1 MILRPVAIHHHLIA
15 SRRIVRIAHKCIEVR
30 HANSL
35 SKSRKSTRTR
45 IMNNLDVATLKP
57 TTQVKPADPT
67 EGPDFVTALA
77 RGLTV
82 IRAFGPDRP
91 RMTLADIAK
100 RVTLPRATV
109 RRSLIT
115 LETLGYVESDGRNF
129 SLSPKVL
136 TLGNSYLTSSPFPRT
151 IQPMLERLSETIG
164 ESCWAAIM
172 DDDDVLLV
180 AGAKSNRMLSA
191 GLRVGSRLPA
201 FCSAFGRVML
211 AALPDEEIDSYL
223 ARIIPRTYTS
233 RTVTDSATN
242 RRHIM
247 EARMNGYAVADG
259 EVELGL
265 CSLAVPIVNVRG
277 ETVAAVNVTAPSSR
291 VRSGEMIERFLT
303 PLRQVA
309 EDIRPV
315 LI

>member
-1 MILRPVAIHHHLIA
+1 MHLMDN
-15 SRRIVRIAHKCIEVR
+15 V
-30 HANSL
+30 
-35 SKSRKSTRTR
+35 
-45 IMNNLDVATLKP
+45 NLATL
-57 TTQVKPADPT
+57 KPADPT

-82 IRAFGPDRP
+82 IRAFGQDRP

-100 RVTLPRATV
+100 RVALPRATV

-136 TLGNSYLTSSPFPRT
+136 SLGNSYLTSSPFPRT
-151 IQPMLERLSETIG
+151 IQPMLERLAQSIG
-164 ESCWAAIM
+164 ESCWAAIL

-201 FCSAFGRVML
+201 FCSAFGRVLL
-211 AALPDEEIDSYL
+211 AGLPDHELDTYL
-223 ARIIPRTYTS
+223 GRIVPRMHTS
-233 RTVTDSATN
+233 RTVTDMTAN
-242 RRHIM
+242 RRTII
-247 EARMNGYAVADG
+247 EARTNGYAIADG

-265 CSLAVPIVNVRG
+265 CSLAVPITNLRG
-277 ETVAAVNVTAPSSR
+277 ETVAAVNTTAPTSRFRSS
-291 VRSGEMIERFLT
+291 EMVERFFA

-315 LI
+315 LV

>member
-1 MILRPVAIHHHLIA
+1 VHKKID
-15 SRRIVRIAHKCIEVR
+15 VRLPD
-30 HANSL
+30 SL
-35 SKSRKSTRTR
+35 SKVAVDRKH
-45 IMNNLDVATLKP
+45 IMENGSLAALN
-57 TTQVKPADPT
+57 PADPT

-82 IRAFGPDRP
+82 IRAFGPERP

-115 LETLGYVESDGRNF
+115 LETLGYGESDGRNF
-129 SLSPKVL
+129 SISPKVL
-136 TLGNSYLTSSPFPRT
+136 ALGNSYLTCSPLART
-151 IQPMLERLSETIG
+151 IQPMLERLAETIG
-164 ESCWAAIM
+164 ESCWASIL

-211 AALPDEEIDSYL
+211 AGQRDDQIDAYL
-223 ARIIPRTYTS
+223 ARLVPRMYTS
-233 RTVTDSATN
+233 RTVVDMSAT
-242 RRHIM
+242 RRSIQD
-247 EARMNGYAVADG
+247 ARANGYALADG

-265 CSLAVPIVNVRG
+265 CSLAVPITNMHG
-277 ETVAAVNVTAPSSR
+277 QTVAAVNTTAASGR
-291 VRSGEMIERFLT
+291 VRSSEMVERFLG

-315 LI
+315 LD

>member
-1 MILRPVAIHHHLIA
+1 MDNV
-15 SRRIVRIAHKCIEVR
+15 
-30 HANSL
+30 NL
-35 SKSRKSTRTR
+35 S
-45 IMNNLDVATLKP
+45 ML
-57 TTQVKPADPT
+57 KPADPT

-129 SLSPKVL
+129 ALSPKVL
-136 TLGNSYLTSSPFPRT
+136 SLGNSYLTSSPFPRS
-151 IQPMLERLSETIG
+151 IQPMLERLAVSIG
-164 ESCWAAIM
+164 ESCWAAIL
-172 DDDDVLLV
+172 DDYDVLLV

-211 AALPDEEIDSYL
+211 AGLPDEEIESYF
-223 ARIIPRTYTS
+223 ARLVPRMQTS
-233 RTVTDSATN
+233 RTVIDPAANKRSVF
-242 RRHIM
+242 
-247 EARMNGYAVADG
+247 EARTNGYAIADG

-265 CSLAVPIVNVRG
+265 CSLAVPIINMHG
-277 ETVAAVNVTAPSSR
+277 QTVAAVNTTAPSSR
-291 VRSGEMIERFLT
+291 VRSSDMIERFLA

-315 LI
+315 LA

>member
-1 MILRPVAIHHHLIA
+1 MDNV
-15 SRRIVRIAHKCIEVR
+15 
-30 HANSL
+30 SL
-35 SKSRKSTRTR
+35 SS
-45 IMNNLDVATLKP
+45 LK
-57 TTQVKPADPT
+57 QADPT

-100 RVTLPRATV
+100 RVALPRATV

-115 LETLGYVESDGRNF
+115 LETLGYVDSDGRNF
-129 SLSPKVL
+129 YLSPKVL
-136 TLGNSYLTSSPFPRT
+136 ALGNSYLTSSPFPRT
-151 IQPMLERLSETIG
+151 IQPMLERLAESIG
-164 ESCWAAIM
+164 ESCWAAIL

-211 AALPDEEIDSYL
+211 AGLPDEEIDAYL
-223 ARIIPRTYTS
+223 TRIVPRMYTS
-233 RTVTDSATN
+233 RTVVDTGAN
-242 RRHIM
+242 RRSIFD
-247 EARMNGYAVADG
+247 ARTNGYAIADG

-265 CSLAVPIVNVRG
+265 CSLAVPIVNLHG
-277 ETVAAVNVTAPSSR
+277 QTVAAVNVTAPSSR
-291 VRSGEMIERFLT
+291 VRSGEMIERFLG

-309 EDIRPV
+309 EDIRPA
-315 LI
+315 LA

>member
-1 MILRPVAIHHHLIA
+1 MDNV
-15 SRRIVRIAHKCIEVR
+15 
-30 HANSL
+30 SL
-35 SKSRKSTRTR
+35 SS
-45 IMNNLDVATLKP
+45 LK
-57 TTQVKPADPT
+57 QADPT

-100 RVTLPRATV
+100 RVALPRATV

-115 LETLGYVESDGRNF
+115 LETLGYVDSDGRNF
-129 SLSPKVL
+129 YLSPKVL
-136 TLGNSYLTSSPFPRT
+136 ALGNSYLTSSPFPRT
-151 IQPMLERLSETIG
+151 IQPMLERLAESIG
-164 ESCWAAIM
+164 ESCWAAIL

-211 AALPDEEIDSYL
+211 AGLPDDEIDAYL
-223 ARIIPRTYTS
+223 GRIVPRMYTS
-233 RTVTDSATN
+233 RTVIDTAAN
-242 RRHIM
+242 RRSIFD
-247 EARMNGYAVADG
+247 ARTNGYAIADG

-265 CSLAVPIVNVRG
+265 CSLAVPIVNMHG
-277 ETVAAVNVTAPSSR
+277 QTVAAVNVTAPSSR
-291 VRSGEMIERFLT
+291 VRSNEMIERFLG
-303 PLRQVA
+303 PLRQMA

-315 LI
+315 LA

>member
-1 MILRPVAIHHHLIA
+1 MFAFRTYSLKCD
-15 SRRIVRIAHKCIEVR
+15 RRIRYPEWQEYRGQIMDNV
-30 HANSL
+30 SL
-35 SKSRKSTRTR
+35 SS
-45 IMNNLDVATLKP
+45 LK
-57 TTQVKPADPT
+57 QADPT

-100 RVTLPRATV
+100 RVALPRATV

-115 LETLGYVESDGRNF
+115 LETLGYVDSDGRNF
-129 SLSPKVL
+129 YLSPKVL
-136 TLGNSYLTSSPFPRT
+136 ALGNSYLTSSPFPRT
-151 IQPMLERLSETIG
+151 IQPMLERLAESIG
-164 ESCWAAIM
+164 ESCWAAIL

-211 AALPDEEIDSYL
+211 AGLPDEEIDAYL
-223 ARIIPRTYTS
+223 TRIVPRMYTS
-233 RTVTDSATN
+233 RTVVDTGAN
-242 RRHIM
+242 RRSIFD
-247 EARMNGYAVADG
+247 ARTNGYAIADG

-265 CSLAVPIVNVRG
+265 CSLAVPIVNLHG
-277 ETVAAVNVTAPSSR
+277 QTVAAVNVTAPSSR
-291 VRSGEMIERFLT
+291 VRSGEMIERFLG

-309 EDIRPV
+309 EDIRPA
-315 LI
+315 LA

>member
-1 MILRPVAIHHHLIA
+1 MEDGSVAA
-15 SRRIVRIAHKCIEVR
+15 
-30 HANSL
+30 
-35 SKSRKSTRTR
+35 
-45 IMNNLDVATLKP
+45 D
-57 TTQVKPADPT
+57 KPADPT

-82 IRAFGPDRP
+82 IRAFGPERP

-151 IQPMLERLSETIG
+151 IQPMLERLAEQIG
-164 ESCWAAIM
+164 ESCWAAIL

-211 AALPDEEIDSYL
+211 AAMPDEKIDAYL
-223 ARIIPRTYTS
+223 TRVVPRTYTS
-233 RTVTDSATN
+233 RTVTDAAAN
-242 RRHIM
+242 RRLILD
-247 EARMNGYAVADG
+247 ARATGYAIADG

-265 CSLAVPIVNVRG
+265 CSLAVPVTNLHG
-277 ETVAAVNVTAPSSR
+277 ETVAALNATAPSSR
-291 VRSGEMIERFLT
+291 VRSSDMIERFLA

-309 EDIRPV
+309 EEIRPV
-315 LI
+315 LA

>member
-1 MILRPVAIHHHLIA
+1 MDNVEIAAI
-15 SRRIVRIAHKCIEVR
+15 
-30 HANSL
+30 
-35 SKSRKSTRTR
+35 
-45 IMNNLDVATLKP
+45 
-57 TTQVKPADPT
+57 KPASPPKPVDPT

-151 IQPMLERLSETIG
+151 VQPMLERLSESIG

-172 DDDDVLLV
+172 NDDDVLLV

-211 AALPDEEIDSYL
+211 AGLPDDQIDAYL
-223 ARIIPRTYTS
+223 SRIVPRTYTS
-233 RTVTDSATN
+233 RTVTDLTAV
-242 RRHIM
+242 RRLIF
-247 EARMNGYAVADG
+247 EARTNGYAIADG
-259 EVELGL
+259 EIELGL
-265 CSLAVPIVNVRG
+265 CSLAVPISNQRG
-277 ETVAAVNVTAPSSR
+277 ETVAALNATAPSSR
-291 VRSGEMIERFLT
+291 VRSGEMIDRFLV

-309 EDIRPV
+309 EDVRPV
-315 LI
+315 LA

>member
-1 MILRPVAIHHHLIA
+1 MDQA
-15 SRRIVRIAHKCIEVR
+15 S
-30 HANSL
+30 L
-35 SKSRKSTRTR
+35 
-45 IMNNLDVATLKP
+45 ATL
-57 TTQVKPADPT
+57 KPADPT

-82 IRAFGPDRP
+82 IRAFGPERP
-91 RMTLADIAK
+91 HMTLADIAK

-136 TLGNSYLTSSPFPRT
+136 ALGNSYLASSPFPRT
-151 IQPMLERLSETIG
+151 IQPMLERLAEAIG
-164 ESCWAAIM
+164 ESCWAAIL
-172 DDDDVLLV
+172 DEDDVLLV

-211 AALPDEEIDSYL
+211 AGLADEKIDEYL
-223 ARIIPRTYTS
+223 TRHIPRRYTS
-233 RTVTDSATN
+233 RTVIDSNAV
-242 RRHIM
+242 RRCVM
-247 EARMNGYAVADG
+247 EARANGYAIADG

-265 CSLAVPIVNVRG
+265 CSLAVPVFNVHG
-277 ETVAAVNVTAPSSR
+277 EIVAAINATAPSSR
-291 VRSGEMIERFLT
+291 VRSSEMVERFLA
-303 PLRQVA
+303 PLREVA

-315 LI
+315 LA

>member
-1 MILRPVAIHHHLIA
+1 
-15 SRRIVRIAHKCIEVR
+15 
-30 HANSL
+30 
-35 SKSRKSTRTR
+35 
-45 IMNNLDVATLKP
+45 
-57 TTQVKPADPT
+57 
-67 EGPDFVTALA
+67 
-77 RGLTV
+77 
-82 IRAFGPDRP
+82 
-91 RMTLADIAK
+91 MTLADIAK

-136 TLGNSYLTSSPFPRT
+136 ALGNSYLTSSPFPRT

-223 ARIIPRTYTS
+223 ARIVPRTYTS

-247 EARMNGYAVADG
+247 DARMNGYASPTVKSNSGSARSRCRSSMCAAKRWRPSMSRRHRA
-259 EVELGL
+259 EFE
-265 CSLAVPIVNVRG
+265 AVK
-277 ETVAAVNVTAPSSR
+277 
-291 VRSGEMIERFLT
+291 
-303 PLRQVA
+303 
-309 EDIRPV
+309 
-315 LI
+315 